1 MKITEIDKKAYER
14 MKSGVITAN
23 GFLGKDS
30 CPLTEIIQA
39 DTENMRRLGLDFDET
54 ATTLERLKNE
64 GAKGLGESVTV
75 DGHLLVKTSDARG
88 VLPCPW
94 DDGVYHKNSIEVEN
108 TATKVRLV
116 YSDLS
121 IHLLRSHHFCQGEGS
136 DFRLD
141 PETMKK
147 LLE

>member
-1 MKITEIDKKAYER
+1 MKITEIDKKAFER

-23 GFLGKDS
+23 GFLGKDNRAVS
-30 CPLTEIIQA
+30 ELIQS
-39 DTENMRRLGLDFDET
+39 DIEEMGRLGLDFGST
-54 ATTLERLKNE
+54 ADALERLRNE

-75 DGHLLVKTSDARG
+75 DGHLLVKTGDARG

-94 DDGVYHKNSIEVEN
+94 DDGVFHKNSVEVEN
-108 TATKVRLV
+108 TVTKVKLV

-121 IHLLRSHHFCQGEGS
+121 IHLLRAHHFCQGEGS

-141 PETMKK
+141 PKILKK
-147 LLE
+147 LLG